1 MSDRQE
7 QLKRNFIRQNNY
19 NMPIDCSKCGGLM
32 VYKGIG
38 EYQCNACGFLDYDDF
53 GKVHRYIEKNRNAT
67 LLEVAEQTGVRQE
80 NIREMLRDSR
90 LELRGAGRRFF

>member
-53 GKVHRYIEKNRNAT
+53 GKVHKYIEKNGNAT

-90 LELRGAGRRFF
+90 LELRGADRRFF